1 MVPAPAQAPA
11 PPREK
16 NCVGKANK
24 AKIQAY
30 IVLLR
35 LRYDIYAKWKDT
47 GIWPD
52 DSEVNKA
59 IEGHSTYW
67 TEQLKSGRAITAG
80 AMNGDYWDNA
90 AIIVFEAASPEE
102 AETVMKNDPAVKS
115 PRLSGPG
122 APIRCALGDQQISTE
137 DRSVLGSS
145 DSSTKVTRPALRT
158 QLLPDTA
165 TRAKSGVESH
175 RCQSPPARTRI
186 GRQTNRRNS
195 NEIRLEDRLMLRV
208 YSPL

>member
-1 MVPAPAQAPA
+1 M
-11 PPREK
+11 
-16 NCVGKANK
+16 
-24 AKIQAY
+24 
-30 IVLLR
+30 LLR

-102 AETVMKNDPAVKS
+102 AETIMKNDPAVNAHVFQAQVRPFDLFWVTNKFQA
-115 PRLSGPG
+115 GIE
-122 APIRCALGDQQISTE
+122 ACTE
-137 DRSVLGSS
+137 AQNPQP
-145 DSSTKVTRPALRT
+145 K
-158 QLLPDTA
+158 
-165 TRAKSGVESH
+165 
-175 RCQSPPARTRI
+175 
-186 GRQTNRRNS
+186 
-195 NEIRLEDRLMLRV
+195 
-208 YSPL
+208 

>member
-1 MVPAPAQAPA
+1 MRRPVQIMTLLIITLAIPLVPAEAQAPA

-35 LRYDIYAKWKDT
+35 LRYDIYAKWKET
-47 GIWPD
+47 GVWPD
-52 DSEVNKA
+52 DPEANKA
-59 IEGHSTYW
+59 LEGHSAYW

-102 AETVMKNDPAVKS
+102 AETIMKNDPAVNAHVFQAQVRPFDLFWVTNKFQA
-115 PRLSGPG
+115 GIE
-122 APIRCALGDQQISTE
+122 ACTE
-137 DRSVLGSS
+137 AQNPQP
-145 DSSTKVTRPALRT
+145 K
-158 QLLPDTA
+158 
-165 TRAKSGVESH
+165 
-175 RCQSPPARTRI
+175 
-186 GRQTNRRNS
+186 
-195 NEIRLEDRLMLRV
+195 
-208 YSPL
+208 